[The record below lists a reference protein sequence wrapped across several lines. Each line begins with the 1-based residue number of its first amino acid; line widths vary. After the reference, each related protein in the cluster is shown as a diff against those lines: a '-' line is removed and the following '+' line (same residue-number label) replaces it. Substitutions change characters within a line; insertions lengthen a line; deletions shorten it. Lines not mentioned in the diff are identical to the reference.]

1 MILNNLLQIFI
12 GFGAGIVVGG
22 GFVAFITVL
31 NIIPRLTQLTETYY
45 LIKVYSAAIILGL
58 LFGTVLSFFPIVF
71 NQSLVTLIV
80 WGTLHGIFN
89 GMLAAALTE
98 VLNVFPVLSK
108 RVGLEHFI
116 LWLLMAIIFG
126 KVFGSLFQWL
136 YFVNQ

>member
-1 MILNNLLQIFI
+1 MILNNLLQMFI

-31 NIIPRLTQLTETYY
+31 NIISRLTQLTNTYY
-45 LIKVYSAAIILGL
+45 LIKVYSASIVLGL
-58 LFGTVLSFFPIVF
+58 IFGTMLSLFPVTF
-71 NQSLVTLIV
+71 NQNVVILII
-80 WGTLHGIFN
+80 WGTFHGIFN

-98 VLNVFPVLSK
+98 VLNVFPILSK

-116 LWLLMAIIFG
+116 LWFLMAIIFG

-136 YFVNQ
+136 YFV